1 MACGTPRHAGPTA
14 HAVGLPRAPRNRRA
28 VSSKPKAVRPGTRHA
43 IAPDAVAPPH
53 VIEPKTLHGTPRRSH
68 GSRRWA
74 STGTSPRRVTS
85 EGLPTPRETA
95 SLASEA
101 RMAKRSQCR
110 ASQRAGC
117 PTRASGDEVWATPKR
132 ATTQAH
138 PKRPK
143 PEPTPGRWRRRERQ
157 RVGNPEACHY
167 TSAPP
172 CDERGVAHASGDGV
186 IGKRSQDGEAKPMPS
201 EPKGRMPDASVR
213 RRGVGN
219 PEACHYTSAP
229 QSPQAGADAGTAAT
243 ARQPASGDRLRL
255 RLEIVLRVGRRG
267 E

>member
-43 IAPDAVAPPH
+43 IAPDAVAHPRLIEPNPPH
-53 VIEPKTLHGTPRRSH
+53 APPRRSH

-74 STGTSPRRVTS
+74 STGTSQSPCRLVQAQGRKAWD
-85 EGLPTPRETA
+85 TPRHRSRRRCA
-95 SLASEA
+95 PSRHRAKNAA
-101 RMAKRSQCR
+101 RH
-110 ASQRAGC
+110 
-117 PTRASGDEVWATPKR
+117 ATPVPR
-132 ATTQAH
+132 L
-138 PKRPK
+138 
-143 PEPTPGRWRRRERQ
+143 TPLGFH
-157 RVGNPEACHY
+157 GHL
-167 TSAPP
+167 APP

-219 PEACHYTSAP
+219 PEAGHHTSAP
-229 QSPQAGADAGTAAT
+229 QAPQAGADAGTVAT
-243 ARQPASGDRLRL
+243 ARTSACGQPRSVPLHKRPA
-255 RLEIVLRVGRRG
+255 V
-267 E
+267 